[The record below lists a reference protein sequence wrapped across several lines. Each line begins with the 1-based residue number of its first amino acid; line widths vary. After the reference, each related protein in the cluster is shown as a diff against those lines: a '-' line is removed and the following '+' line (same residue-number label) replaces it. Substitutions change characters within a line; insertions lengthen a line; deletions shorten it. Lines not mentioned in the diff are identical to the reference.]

1 MIALYSANTFQHLF
15 KLRLDILKK
24 LKNDGNMV
32 YTIAENDK
40 YRCKIEELGIKTIA
54 VKVNSKN
61 KNVFQDF
68 LLILKYVKIFN
79 RIKPDIIFNSTI
91 KPNIYGSMASN
102 FLKIKTINNVSGLG
116 TSFLKSKMLEY
127 LVINLYKISQRN
139 VFKIF
144 FQNQTDFEFFLKN
157 KICDE
162 NQAELIPGSG
172 INTRKFKRNTVFRPN
187 EFKKFL
193 FVGRLINEKGVNELL
208 SAAEKFLV
216 NNNGHFT
223 FVGDYDSQNPSSVN
237 IKEFKNRINSFK
249 NIEYLGYK
257 EDIKNLIQESDCLIL
272 PSYREGLSNVILE
285 ALSMEIPVLASNV
298 PGCNDLIIDEFN
310 GLLFEPR
317 NFEDLF
323 HKISKFSE
331 LSDSKII
338 NMGING
344 RKFVVDKYDLDI
356 LFKHYESVLQ

>member
-1 MIALYSANTFQHLF
+1 MKIIFSANSYVHLY
-15 KLRLDILKK
+15 KLRLEVIKRLISEGHEIIAVGA
-24 LKNDGNMV
+24 NDE
-32 YTIAENDK
+32 YKE
-40 YRCKIEELGIKTIA
+40 KIENEGIKCLSINISP
-54 VKVNSKN
+54 NST
-61 KNVFQDF
+61 NVFSDLK
-68 LLILKYVKIFN
+68 LLTNYITLYRK
-79 RIKPDIIFNSTI
+79 IKPDIIFNSTI

-127 LVINLYKISQRN
+127 LVINLYKISQRY

-356 LFKHYESVLQ
+356 LFTHYESVLR